1 MLLAIIA
8 FIVQSVS
15 PVLAY
20 AAEPNVPAP
29 VPAAAQ
35 VAAATT
41 TCASPDHGIRL
52 ASFFGAKSRPRAM
65 KLVSRKHPMEG
76 PELPDASTVVA
87 KFTPSNVATFDLTV
101 DAAGRTR
108 KVAVIAAPPY
118 PGMREHVMRVISTT
132 AFEPALHDCVPVA
145 KTIRTALRF
154 TKPLDGTYSIVTP
167 AYFKGWSSQHPAACK
182 VPTLQHTGVPAF
194 PDSMKNLPV
203 DAQYSASVLVHVNA
217 DGTPT
222 NATVVSPSGRPAFD
236 DALVAAARQA
246 TYPLTERAGFKQARP
261 SHTTLAWNA
270 AHGSDTY
277 VSCKPLPGSYVWKT
291 TFARVVPIGIP
302 GTSAIVQAR

>member
-20 AAEPNVPAP
+20 AAQPNAPAP
-29 VPAAAQ
+29 APATVR
-35 VAAATT
+35 VAAN
-41 TCASPDHGIRL
+41 CPSPNRGIRL

-65 KLVSRKHPMEG
+65 KLVSRKHPMAG
-76 PELPDASTVVA
+76 PELPDASSVVA
-87 KFTPSNVATFDLTV
+87 TFTPANVATFDLTV

-108 KVAVIAAPPY
+108 KVAIISAPPY
-118 PGMREHVMRVISTT
+118 PGMGEHVMRVISTT
-132 AFEPALHDCVPVA
+132 AFEPALHDCVPVT

-154 TKPLDGTYSIVTP
+154 AKPVDATYSIVTP
-167 AYFKGWSSQHPAACK
+167 AYFKGWSSRHPAACK

-194 PDSMKNLPV
+194 PDAMKNLPV
-203 DAQYSASVLVHVNA
+203 DAQYSASALVRVNT

-222 NATVVSPSGRPAFD
+222 NVAVVSSSRRQAFD

-246 TYPLTERAGFKQARP
+246 RYPLTERDGFKQARP

-277 VSCKPLPGSYVWKT
+277 ANCKPLPGSYVWNT

-302 GTSAIVQAR
+302 GTDYMVQAR